1 MFENMEIRQVMGQE
15 LDKFMAKDERIVVL
29 DADLG
34 KSNGTFVLRQKYPD
48 RAFDV
53 GVAEQNMAGIAAG
66 LAAYGFIPLI
76 FSFTP
81 FVTRR
86 ICDQFAISIAYAQRN
101 VKVVGTDPGISA
113 ELNGATHM
121 SVEDI
126 GVVRS
131 IPGLV
136 IVEIVDAM
144 QLSRA
149 LPAIIA
155 YDGPVYLRMLRKK
168 AKAIF
173 PDSYQFN
180 LFGADMV
187 REGRDITILAS
198 GLMLEEALTA
208 AEHLQGQGM
217 SAEVINVHTIKPL
230 DEKTIVKSA
239 MKTGAV
245 VTCENHNIVGG
256 LYSAVCELLSYQY
269 PVPVA
274 AVGIRDRF
282 GEVGKMDYLK
292 KVMHLT
298 ADDIVSKAIEVC
310 TKKHVLNILHSKG
323 SDAR

>member
-15 LDKFMAKDERIVVL
+15 LDKMMARDGRIVVL

-34 KSNGTFVLRQKYPD
+34 TFALRQKYPD
-48 RAFDV
+48 RALDV
-53 GVAEQNMAGIAAG
+53 GIAEQNMAGVAAG

-86 ICDQFAISIAYAQRN
+86 ICDQFAISIVYAQRN

-126 GVVRS
+126 SVVRG

-136 IVEIVDAM
+136 VVEIADAL

-168 AKAIF
+168 AKPIF
-173 PDSYQFN
+173 PDNYQFD
-180 LFGADMV
+180 LFGADV
-187 REGRDITILAS
+187 VKEGRDITLLAS
-198 GLMLEEALTA
+198 GLMLAEALTA
-208 AEHLQGQGM
+208 AEKLQGQGV
-217 SAEVINVHTIKPL
+217 SAEVINVHTVKPM
-230 DEKTIVKSA
+230 DEQTIVRSA

-256 LYSAVCELLSYQY
+256 LYSAVCEVLSQSF

-274 AVGIRDRF
+274 PVGIRDRF

-292 KVMHLT
+292 KALHLT
-298 ADDIVSKAIEVC
+298 ADDIFAKAIEVIA
-310 TKKHVLNILHSKG
+310 KKHVFSILRG
-323 SDAR
+323 R